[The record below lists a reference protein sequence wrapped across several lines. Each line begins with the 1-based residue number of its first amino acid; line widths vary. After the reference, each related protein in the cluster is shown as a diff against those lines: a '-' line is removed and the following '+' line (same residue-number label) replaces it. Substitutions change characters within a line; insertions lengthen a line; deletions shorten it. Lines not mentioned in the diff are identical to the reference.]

1 MGLFVATLVRDG
13 QHLHSAPWL
22 PIPIRVGR
30 LRQSGNSQGR
40 HRGRTHEGQRK
51 GWQQAGEAVGISGFA
66 LVSSPDPPIGR
77 GGVSRALQNRIIMV
91 RARREAMRQRRR
103 WGNGRGARS
112 EDDASNVR
120 SCRRSVGT
128 SGRGRRRRLS
138 HAGSE
143 YVGNH
148 HVDARVGA
156 TGRGATGGGGH
167 PLGLLSLISCR
178 FAHGFG
184 SSRRRVSSSQV
195 QWGGGSFR
203 PVEF

>member
-103 WGNGRGARS
+103 WGNGRGLDQRMTLQMSAVAGA
-112 EDDASNVR
+112 ASAPPAEAE
-120 SCRRSVGT
+120 G
-128 SGRGRRRRLS
+128 
-138 HAGSE
+138 AGS
-143 YVGNH
+143 
-148 HVDARVGA
+148 A
-156 TGRGATGGGGH
+156 TPDQNTWAIIMSMRG
-167 PLGLLSLISCR
+167 S
-178 FAHGFG
+178 
-184 SSRRRVSSSQV
+184 V
-195 QWGGGSFR
+195 QRGEVQRGEEGTRSDC
-203 PVEF
+203 